1 MKITNIWMT
10 NKWKSKRPTKAFI
23 KDLNKYAEYVTK
35 DYKRLE
41 LPTRLLVS
49 DLGKIELAI
58 GADTNTVF
66 GFVDT
71 HIILKI
77 VPGKSRSEICSPL
90 IRKHLINIYAIYMLL
105 EKYGYAENIITMVKQ
120 DLSDNDERD
129 IIQEAQTELMNLQL
143 I

>member
-1 MKITNIWMT
+1 M
-10 NKWKSKRPTKAFI
+10 
-23 KDLNKYAEYVTK
+23 
-35 DYKRLE
+35 
-41 LPTRLLVS
+41 
-49 DLGKIELAI
+49 
-58 GADTNTVF
+58 
-66 GFVDT
+66 
-71 HIILKI
+71 ILKI
-77 VPGKSRSEICSPL
+77 VPGKERSEICSPL

>member
-1 MKITNIWMT
+1 MNIKNIWLT
-10 NKWKSKRPTKAFI
+10 YKWQSKRPTKAFI
-23 KDLNKYAEYVTK
+23 KDLNKYADYVAA
-35 DYKRLE
+35 DYKRLG
-41 LPTRLLVS
+41 LATRLSVS

-71 HIILKI
+71 HMILKI
-77 VPGKSRSEICSPL
+77 VPGKERSEICSPL